1 MRHVSITKSPL
12 KRIRKKCII
21 SSIAKYALKFNYNCI
36 KDVKILIYI
45 TGDTHGEVERLVPSK
60 LRALKE
66 GDTLIVCGDFGF
78 IWDGSKKEQKILK
91 QLGKRKYNICFI
103 DGKSVFTMGGGES
116 PDIDIRSENDGW
128 SRDEIPSQE
137 ELLEGAKNLEKHGF
151 SVDIVV
157 THEPP
162 TRIKG
167 FLQLKDYDMLR
178 VTALNAYFEELS
190 DSCKFSKWFFGSM
203 HVDKYISGT
212 HIAVFKNIVNAE
224 TGEKV

>member
-12 KRIRKKCII
+12 KRIRKKGII

-103 DGKSVFTMGGGES
+103 DGTHENFSLLNGYGVSEWNGGKVHKIYDNLYHLMRGQIYNIDGKSVFTMGGGES

-128 SRDEIPSQE
+128 SRDEIPSQD
-137 ELLEGAKNLEKHGF
+137 ELLEGA
-151 SVDIVV
+151 
-157 THEPP
+157 
-162 TRIKG
+162 
-167 FLQLKDYDMLR
+167 
-178 VTALNAYFEELS
+178 
-190 DSCKFSKWFFGSM
+190 
-203 HVDKYISGT
+203 
-212 HIAVFKNIVNAE
+212 
-224 TGEKV
+224 

>member
-1 MRHVSITKSPL
+1 
-12 KRIRKKCII
+12 
-21 SSIAKYALKFNYNCI
+21 
-36 KDVKILIYI
+36 
-45 TGDTHGEVERLVPSK
+45 
-60 LRALKE
+60 
-66 GDTLIVCGDFGF
+66 
-78 IWDGSKKEQKILK
+78 
-91 QLGKRKYNICFI
+91 
-103 DGKSVFTMGGGES
+103 MGGGES

-128 SRDEIPSQE
+128 SRDEIPSQD

-178 VTALNAYFEELS
+178 VTALIAFFEYFS
-190 DSCKFSKWFFGSM
+190 VSCKISIWFFGSM

>member
-1 MRHVSITKSPL
+1 MCKGFGSTLTGSALKWLLSLPPYSITSFANL
-12 KRIRKKCII
+12 
-21 SSIAKYALKFNYNCI
+21 
-36 KDVKILIYI
+36 
-45 TGDTHGEVERLVPSK
+45 
-60 LRALKE
+60 
-66 GDTLIVCGDFGF
+66 
-78 IWDGSKKEQKILK
+78 
-91 QLGKRKYNICFI
+91 

-128 SRDEIPSQE
+128 SRDEIPSQD

-212 HIAVFKNIVNAE
+212 HTPTLIMP
-224 TGEKV
+224 

>member
-1 MRHVSITKSPL
+1 M

-21 SSIAKYALKFNYNCI
+21 SSIAKCALKFNYNCI

-103 DGKSVFTMGGGES
+103 DG
-116 PDIDIRSENDGW
+116 
-128 SRDEIPSQE
+128 
-137 ELLEGAKNLEKHGF
+137 
-151 SVDIVV
+151 
-157 THEPP
+157 THENFSLLNGYGVSEWNGGKVHKIIS
-162 TRIKG
+162 TTLCAAKYIILTAKAC
-167 FLQLKDYDMLR
+167 LQWAAAKAPILTYAPRTTAGR
-178 VTALNAYFEELS
+178 VT
-190 DSCKFSKWFFGSM
+190 
-203 HVDKYISGT
+203 KYLRRMSFWRVQKILKST
-212 HIAVFKNIVNAE
+212 AFPLI
-224 TGEKV
+224 